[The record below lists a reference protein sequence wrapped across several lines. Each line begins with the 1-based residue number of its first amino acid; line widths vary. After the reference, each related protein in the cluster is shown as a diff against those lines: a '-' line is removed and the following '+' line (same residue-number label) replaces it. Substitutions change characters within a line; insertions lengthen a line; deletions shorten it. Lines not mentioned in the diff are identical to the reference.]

1 MNRKL
6 DEGWK
11 LTTMVCECKG
21 TLLIFLENRNLYCPK
36 CDIITQD

>member
-1 MNRKL
+1 MNRKI

-11 LTTMVCECKG
+11 LTTMTCDCKG
-21 TLLIFLENRNLYCPK
+21 TLLILLENRNLYCPK